1 MSTNSEIETD
11 GAPVTIIDLGELQE
25 SWSGQLGRM
34 MQETGAEDVLI
45 RLVADIEVAGEAA
58 RPYAALMAVSRNYQ
72 MAEPLADIAE
82 QLAEDGRPQVFA
94 WVPAHLYGSD
104 DFSIYIAEHE
114 LGENLANGLVGEI
127 VRRAAI
133 EEALEGLADQSWSR

>member
-1 MSTNSEIETD
+1 MEKTEKAAGGD
-11 GAPVTIIDLGELQE
+11 APVTIIDLGDLQE
-25 SWSGQLGRM
+25 EWDGQLGRM

-45 RLVADIEVAGEAA
+45 RLAADIEVAGQAA
-58 RPYAALMAVSRNYQ
+58 RPYAALVAVSRNYQ

-82 QLAEDGRPQVFA
+82 QLAEEGREQVFA
-94 WVPAHLYGSD
+94 WVPAHLYGSA

-114 LGENLANGLVGEI
+114 LGENLANGLIGEI

-133 EEALEGLADQSWSR
+133 EEALDGLTG